1 MNHPTILLDCDP
13 GHDDAIALLLAGVKT
28 NLIGVTVVSGNVS
41 IERTTRNAL
50 VTCQLLGI
58 DVPVYPG
65 ALGPLTAK
73 PRHAEFIHGASGL
86 DGPQLPTLQKKP
98 ERKPAAQFIIEA
110 SNEYS
115 DLWLVATGPLTNVAL
130 AIQRDPDLANRIS
143 GIALMGGSSTF
154 GNVTATSEFNI
165 LFDPEAADIVFRS
178 GAKILM
184 AGLNL
189 THQFLINQGH
199 IQHIRS
205 LGSTVSMFVSDLL
218 QFYIASYAREYSGR
232 LEGPLHD
239 PLTVLALTDPD
250 LFKYSSHHATIE
262 LQGKYTRGMTVIDT
276 RQTHKTLDPNIDLLT
291 TIDSDGAFD
300 VIYEAI
306 RTYGGLS

>member
-1 MNHPTILLDCDP
+1 MSHPTIILDCDP

-28 NLIGVTVVSGNVS
+28 NLVGVTVVSGNVS
-41 IERTTRNAL
+41 LERTTRNAL
-50 VTCQLLGI
+50 IICQLLDI

-65 ALGPLTAK
+65 ALGPLNAK
-73 PRHAEFIHGASGL
+73 PQHAEFIHGASGL
-86 DGPQLPTLQKKP
+86 DGPRLPILYKTP
-98 ERKPAAQFIIEA
+98 EQKPAAEFIIE
-110 SNEYS
+110 SSHEYS

-130 AIQRDPDLANRIS
+130 AIQRDPGLVNRIS

-178 GAKILM
+178 GANILM
-184 AGLNL
+184 AGLNI
-189 THQFLINQGH
+189 THQFLITQH
-199 IQHIRS
+199 RIQYIRS
-205 LGSTVSMFVSDLL
+205 LGSKVSMFVSDLL
-218 QFYIASYAREYSGR
+218 QFYITSYAREYSGR

-239 PLTVLALTDPD
+239 PLAILALTDPD
-250 LFKYSSHHATIE
+250 LFESSPHHATIE

-276 RQTHKTLDPNIDLLT
+276 RQTHKTSDPNIDLLT
-291 TIDSDGAFD
+291 RVNSNGAFD
-300 VIYEAI
+300 VICEAI